1 MININLLPKHLRRV
15 REPGYWRVIAVLFP
29 LLVLGTLGALQYTR
43 NQVIS
48 NYEDE
53 VIELEARKLE
63 LQPFIVEQQDLQTQL
78 ARLGELLAIRDQVRQ
93 DTIVWTSEIG
103 SMLELLPAR
112 GNSVRPRINFN
123 SLTMQ
128 AQTPPTADENSF
140 EGEPVI
146 AQMNVSGDVVNT
158 EVLAEF
164 ISSLETS
171 DNFGVTFQN
180 ASREDDTGFYTYSL
194 NIGALAGG
202 ER

>member
-15 REPGYWRVIAVLFP
+15 REPGYWRVIAVMFP
-29 LLVLGTLGALQYTR
+29 LLVLGTLAFLQYAR

-48 NYEDE
+48 NFEDE
-53 VIELEARKLE
+53 VIELEARKRE
-63 LQPFIVEQQDLQTQL
+63 LQPFIAEQQALQTQL
-78 ARLGELLAIRDQVRQ
+78 AQLNELLTIRDQVR
-93 DTIVWTSEIG
+93 DNTIVWTSEIG

-128 AQTPPTADENSF
+128 AVTPPTAEESRF
-140 EGEPVI
+140 EGEPII
-146 AQMNVSGDVVNT
+146 AQMNVSGDVINT
-158 EVLAEF
+158 EVLADF
-164 ISSLETS
+164 IGALEAS
-171 DNFGVTFQN
+171 ENFGVSFQN